1 MMRKAIIA
9 TVAGVMLAA
18 ALAAQDKPNF
28 SGTWKLNL
36 DKSDFGVLPPSN
48 GRTDVVDHQDP
59 QLKINVSDASAQG
72 QQDYTLT
79 MTTDGKEATNTPG
92 GLELKSTAAWA
103 GATLVVNTKLQFQGN
118 DVAIKTIWGLSD
130 DGKTLTESAHMVSP
144 MGETDQ
150 KLVFEKQEAGA
161 TVVAGAARVASP
173 VAGGAHPN
181 YSGTWKLNVA
191 KSDFGPLPGPETE
204 TDIIE
209 HNDPMLKVSSAQDG
223 GPQGKQEFTLNL
235 TTDGKEAVNSPGG
248 MEIRSIGTWE
258 GNNLVVSAKLKFQ
271 DNDVAI
277 KTVWILSEDGKI
289 LTENAHMTT
298 PMGEL
303 DRKMVYEKQ

>member
-248 MEIRSIGTWE
+248 MEIRSIGSWE